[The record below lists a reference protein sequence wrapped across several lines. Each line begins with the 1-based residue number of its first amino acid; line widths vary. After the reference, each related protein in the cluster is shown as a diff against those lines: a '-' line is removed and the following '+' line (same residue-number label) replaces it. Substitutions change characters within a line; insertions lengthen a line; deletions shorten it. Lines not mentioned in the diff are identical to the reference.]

1 MLVYISIVKI
11 MVDCKNCIDQKYFL
25 LVQNTQM
32 QLVFKSCIVAFAWLN
47 AFSLH
52 QILPKALTNNAN
64 ELEHLITTPL
74 VNTFWGDQIGLCD
87 FCEDFNGA
95 CLSHILAQMHI
106 LLCILTIK
114 THVGN

>member
-1 MLVYISIVKI
+1 MFVYISIVKI
-11 MVDCKNCIDQKYFL
+11 IVDCIDQKYFL
-25 LVQNTQM
+25 LVQNTWM

-52 QILPKALTNNAN
+52 QIPLKALTNNSN
-64 ELEHLITTPL
+64 ELKHLITTTL
-74 VNTFWGDQIGLCD
+74 VNTFWIDQIGLCD

-106 LLCILTIK
+106 LLCTLTIK
-114 THVGN
+114 THIEN